1 MRHKKEREMKAIM
14 TFIKERGFTVM
25 VWGML
30 TAIAGIIAYVTFN
43 TPRFVGTPLP
53 KAALALAIT
62 GFVIY
67 FTGRVSLAMQRRRN
81 SYGRSSDNN
90 VSDNRDDSED

>member
-1 MRHKKEREMKAIM
+1 MKAVV

-25 VWGML
+25 IWGML
-30 TAIAGIIAYVTFN
+30 TAIAGIIAYVMFN
-43 TPRFVGTPLP
+43 TPRFAGTPLP
-53 KAALALAIT
+53 KAALALAVI

-81 SYGRSSDNN
+81 SYGRRSGQDASD
-90 VSDNRDDSED
+90 E